1 MGRPGQSE
9 QVGHYSFRYEGVQS
23 VVGPNYDATRGTVSV
38 MRNGRLVTV
47 LHPEK
52 KHYFVQ
58 GSEITTAA
66 IAAALPRDLL
76 AALGD
81 DVGSGA
87 WSLRFQ
93 YRPLIRLVW
102 LGGVIM
108 ALGGTIAVIGRRRR
122 LRDELAVQESA
133 AAGAG
138 AEVA

>member
-1 MGRPGQSE
+1 
-9 QVGHYSFRYEGVQS
+9 
-23 VVGPNYDATRGTVSV
+23 
-38 MRNGRLVTV
+38 MRSPPPRSRR
-47 LHPEK
+47 H
-52 KHYFVQ
+52 
-58 GSEITTAA
+58 SA
-66 IAAALPRDLL
+66 RDLL

-81 DVGSGA
+81 DVGGGA